1 MVFGLC
7 AVHKEELLKLP
18 QRATRKDKLSTELG
32 TADSTHVSMRAEVNL
47 QMDIEGKLPFLNH
60 K

>member
-18 QRATRKDKLSTELG
+18 QPATSKDTFSSALG
-32 TADSTHVSMRAEVNL
+32 TATSTHVSMRE
-47 QMDIEGKLPFLNH
+47 QK
-60 K
+60 